1 MQNKDQ
7 IFICWSDSSDPTL
20 PSLFFPACLHA
31 PDTLTELLGIN
42 TFPSFLH
49 LHIFVIILPLALLC
63 SLPPSFT
70 QPPPLPVQKPV
81 SAAASSSTALISAGQ
96 SLFWAL
102 MTFYLCHVSAFIGY
116 VQEALVGD
124 RRSAVVEES
133 SQERCI
139 IKSATTVGSQSSSLG
154 RSSGWWRWAG
164 LLTLCYETHLE
175 VWLQSVGRLSPG
187 VRSETLYFTQDP
199 RW

>member
-1 MQNKDQ
+1 MSCKIKTRSSSAGRIHLILPFLPYFFLLAFMHLTLSLNSWALILFLPFS
-7 IFICWSDSSDPTL
+7 IFT
-20 PSLFFPACLHA
+20 SLSL
-31 PDTLTELLGIN
+31 
-42 TFPSFLH
+42 SFLW
-49 LHIFVIILPLALLC
+49 
-63 SLPPSFT
+63 PSSV
-70 QPPPLPVQKPV
+70 PCLPPLPNLLLCLCK
-81 SAAASSSTALISAGQ
+81 
-96 SLFWAL
+96 SLSQLLPLPQQLWSLLVRVCFELSW
-102 MTFYLCHVSAFIGY
+102 HFIFAMCL
-116 VQEALVGD
+116 QEALVGD
-124 RRSAVVEES
+124 RRSAVVEEG